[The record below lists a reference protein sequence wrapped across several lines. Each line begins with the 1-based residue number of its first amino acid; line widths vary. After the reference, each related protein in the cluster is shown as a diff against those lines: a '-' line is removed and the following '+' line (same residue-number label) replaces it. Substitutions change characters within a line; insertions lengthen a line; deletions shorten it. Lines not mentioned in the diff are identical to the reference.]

1 MKFFKHYG
9 VICALLFMLIVLPGC
24 DIFEDLFPA
33 DKANVNGT
41 WKGATGAIRVEG
53 IPLPLRLPLLAFD
66 GVLDIASV
74 PLTLNLTQDS
84 DDQVRGTVT
93 ANFVI
98 GFKMAVDGFVSDDQ
112 VALEGTKQ
120 FFDGTP
126 TYLIQLQ
133 AVVFEGRM
141 DGTWFVFSGRE
152 VVKTGTWF
160 AKKT

>member
-1 MKFFKHYG
+1 MA
-9 VICALLFMLIVLPGC
+9 VVLPGC
-24 DIFEDLFPA
+24 DIFDELFPP

-41 WKGATGAIRVEG
+41 WKGATGPIRVEG
-53 IPLPLRLPLLAFD
+53 LPLPLRPIFFAFD

-74 PLTLNLTQDS
+74 PLTLNLTQDE
-84 DDQVRGTVT
+84 DDNVRGTVT

-98 GFKMAVDGFVSDDQ
+98 NFKMDVNGFVSDDQ
-112 VALEGTKQ
+112 VSLEGTKQ
-120 FFDGTP
+120 FFNDTP

-133 AVVFEGRM
+133 AVVREGRM

-152 VVKTGTWF
+152 VVKSGTWF